1 MVDGG
6 AAGRGL
12 VHGIEGMDMNNKK
25 RGGGGEEVA
34 YQVWQMTEETVVMG
48 TLMVQGQS
56 EMVRVVAW
64 RAG

>member
-1 MVDGG
+1 M
-6 AAGRGL
+6 
-12 VHGIEGMDMNNKK
+12 
-25 RGGGGEEVA
+25 A